1 MVAAMTAMS
10 AIRGAATIRVM
21 KAIALVFAACLV
33 AGCSLAASLVP
44 SKAPTPQVV
53 APTPAPTIDLAVLA
67 REYLI
72 VAGDS
77 NEAHA
82 VLRKQCPG
90 TLTLK
95 QQKTCWAKEA
105 EIERTLLKAYTEL
118 QVPPQF
124 EADFAALR
132 QAVAA
137 YEALLRQGAAA
148 KTSAE
153 ARTFATRIQKGS
165 DAVTKAANKVRAD
178 LGLPLI
184 KI

>member
-1 MVAAMTAMS
+1 MRS
-10 AIRGAATIRVM
+10 S
-21 KAIALVFAACLV
+21 ALVVAACLLAACLS

-44 SKAPTPQVV
+44 SKAPAPPPGQ
-53 APTPAPTIDLAVLA
+53 PTPAPTIDLKVLA

-77 NEAHA
+77 NKAHD
-82 VLRKQCPG
+82 VLEKQCDG
-90 TLTLK
+90 VLSLK
-95 QQKTCWAKEA
+95 AQKTCWAKEA
-105 EIERTLLKAYTEL
+105 DIERTLLKAYTEL
-118 QVPPQF
+118 QVPPQL

-137 YEALLRQGAAA
+137 YETILRQAAAA
-148 KTSAE
+148 KTNAE
-153 ARTFATRIQKGS
+153 ARAFTTKVNS
-165 DAVTKAANKVRAD
+165 KSTAVTKAANKVRAD

>member
-1 MVAAMTAMS
+1 MS
-10 AIRGAATIRVM
+10 ATSPERGPATIRVM
-21 KAIALVFAACLV
+21 KAVALVFAACLL
-33 AGCSLAASLVP
+33 ASCSQVASLLP
-44 SKAPTPQVV
+44 SKAPTPQTG
-53 APTPAPTIDLAVLA
+53 APTPAPTFDLQALA

-77 NEAHA
+77 NDAHA
-82 VLRKQCPG
+82 ILRKQCSG

-118 QVPPQF
+118 QVPPEL

-137 YEALLRQGAAA
+137 YETLLRKAALA
-148 KTSAE
+148 KTNAE
-153 ARTFATRIQKGS
+153 ARSFATKIQRGS
-165 DAVTKAANKVRAD
+165 DVIKSAANKVRSD
-178 LGLPLI
+178 LSLPLL
-184 KI
+184 K